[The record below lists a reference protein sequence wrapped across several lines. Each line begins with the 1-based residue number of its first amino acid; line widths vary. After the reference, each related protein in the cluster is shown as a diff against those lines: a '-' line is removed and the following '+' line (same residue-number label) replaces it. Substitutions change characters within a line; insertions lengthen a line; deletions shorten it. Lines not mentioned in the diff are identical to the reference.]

1 MGAVTG
7 CAGALRLAIVG
18 GGFTGVALAIH
29 ALAAAKQ
36 PISIDMIEP
45 STKLGSGAAYGT
57 TDVDHRLN
65 VPCERMSLFS
75 DDPDHFTR
83 WLFDRKWLPDPE
95 SADSLGRCFVPRSAF
110 AAYTED
116 ALAKAVRRSAATA
129 SLRRLRMRAVGLA
142 RENRGLRV
150 ELADGSSLRA
160 DRVALCTGHAPSTP
174 CRIGNGAA
182 RHQRLIANPWAADS
196 LAAVGKGDRV
206 LIVGTGLTMADVVT
220 TFARGDHHGPIVAVS
235 PRGLLPCQQGSFVDC
250 SSLFEGVRPA
260 TALELLRLLRTAV
273 RHRDDGLDWQA
284 VVDAL
289 RRRLPEVWP
298 ALPAPERVR
307 AVRRLLPFWEI
318 HRFRIAPQAAA
329 AVARLRAQGTLTV
342 ERAKAIEID
351 AQDGLL
357 VARLKLP
364 NGAIVERAFDSVI
377 LCAGASRNIR
387 DNPILAN
394 LVDSGLAQ
402 GDDVGLGIRVDGF
415 SRVVD
420 ARGAAQPDLFAFG
433 PITRGTFGEMTGAPD
448 IRRQIERVV
457 SILTGAELPILSGE
471 SKAFPADAEQDRGL
485 ARASATLA

>member
-7 CAGALRLAIVG
+7 ESYRLAIVG
-18 GGFTGVALAIH
+18 GGFTGVAVAIH
-29 ALAAAKQ
+29 ALAVNRR
-36 PISIDMIEP
+36 PLSIDMIEP
-45 STKLGSGAAYGT
+45 SARLGRGAAYAT
-57 TDVDHRLN
+57 TDPDHRLN
-65 VPCERMSLFS
+65 VPSGRMSLFS

-83 WLFDRKWLPDPE
+83 WLFDKKWLPNPE

-110 AAYTED
+110 AAYAED
-116 ALAKAVRRSAATA
+116 VLAKALRRSAATA
-129 SLRRLRMRAVGLA
+129 SLRRLRARAVGLA
-142 RENRGLRV
+142 RENRGFRL
-150 ELADGSSLRA
+150 ELADGSPLRA
-160 DRVALCTGHAPSTP
+160 DRVALCTGHAPGAP
-174 CRIGNGAA
+174 CRIGVGAA
-182 RHQRLIANPWAADS
+182 GHPRFIANPWAPDS

-206 LIVGTGLTMADVVT
+206 LIVGTGLTMADVVS
-220 TFARGDHHGPIVAVS
+220 TFAHANHEGPVVAVS
-235 PRGLLPCQQGSFVDC
+235 PRGLLPCQQGRFVDC

-260 TALELLRLLRTAV
+260 TALELLRLLRAAV

-298 ALPAPERVR
+298 ALPALERVR
-307 AVRRLLPFWEI
+307 AVRKLLPFWEI

-329 AVARLRAQGTLTV
+329 AVARLAAHGTLTV
-342 ERAKAIEID
+342 VRAKVIEID

-357 VARLKLP
+357 VARLRLP
-364 NGAIVERAFDSVI
+364 GGAIVEHVFDSVI

-387 DNPILAN
+387 DNRLLAN
-394 LVDSGLAQ
+394 LVDRGLAQ

-415 SRVVD
+415 SRVID

-457 SILTGAELPILSGE
+457 PILTGAELPIQSGE
-471 SKAFPADAEQDRGL
+471 LEAFPADAERDRGF
-485 ARASATLA
+485 ARASDTLA